1 MPNVNRPTRPN
12 ARVTIRDVAEQSGV
26 SLQTVSR
33 VVNGRPD
40 VAEDTRERVQGVITQ
55 LRYRPNGIARS
66 LVAQNSHTLGVVA
79 SGFQLFGPAQ
89 LLTGIEQQATS
100 LGWHVMLQ
108 IVDSSKHDD
117 YDRIATNL
125 ISQNVE
131 GVIWAYPELTGE
143 RERAFHRQ
151 IQPHAPTIFLSM
163 GPQPGSAVLCVDN
176 RMGARMATEHLV
188 ERGYRHIGVITGPK
202 DLWSAQ
208 QRVLGW
214 KDALVAARLPHGAK
228 QIAFGDWSASSGDA
242 DLAQLLKQFP
252 KLDAVFASNDQMA
265 LGVLKAADR
274 FGLSVPKQLGVVGF
288 DDSPEAAYFKPALTT
303 VRNDLLEL
311 GRLAVR
317 ELHRVLQLH
326 HAGHEATATSL
337 TLQPSLAVR
346 ESA

>member
-1 MPNVNRPTRPN
+1 
-12 ARVTIRDVAEQSGV
+12 VAAQAGV

-33 VVNGRPD
+33 VVNGHPD
-40 VAEDTRERVQGVITQ
+40 VAEATRERVQAVITQ

-66 LVAQNSHTLGVVA
+66 LVAQSSHTLGVVA

-89 LLTGIEQQATS
+89 LLTGIEQQATGM
-100 LGWHVMLQ
+100 GWHVMLQ
-108 IVDSSKHDD
+108 IVDSTKPHD

-143 RERAFHRQ
+143 RERAFHQQ

-163 GPQPGSAVLCVDN
+163 GPQAGSPVLCIDN
-176 RMGARMATEHLV
+176 RMGARLAAEHLIA
-188 ERGYRHIGVITGPK
+188 RGYRHIGIITGPRE
-202 DLWSAQ
+202 LWSAQ
-208 QRVLGW
+208 QRILGW
-214 KDALVAARLPHGAK
+214 QDALVAARLSHGAK
-228 QIAFGDWSASSGDA
+228 QIMDGDWSARSGA
-242 DLAQLLKQFP
+242 EGLEQLVKQFP

-274 FGLSVPKQLGVVGF
+274 LGLNVPKQLGVAGF
-288 DDSPEAAYFKPALTT
+288 DDSPEAAYFKPPLTT
-303 VRNDLLEL
+303 VRNDLAEL

-317 ELHRVLQLH
+317 ELDRVLQLQ
-326 HAGHEATATSL
+326 HAGQEAAATSL
-337 TLQPSLAVR
+337 TLQPSLVLR